1 MSEPVFPWNEIE
13 RLKEESSTEKDFYE
27 SMRYKLNDSIDNL
40 SLGSE
45 EDWESFQIA
54 INALLDMAFENF
66 EGGEINGSN

>member
-13 RLKEESSTEKDFYE
+13 RLKEEFSTEKDFYE

-66 EGGEINGSN
+66 EGVK

>member
-13 RLKEESSTEKDFYE
+13 RLKEEFSTEKDFYE

>member
-13 RLKEESSTEKDFYE
+13 RLKEESSSEKDFYE

-45 EDWESFQIA
+45 EGWEDFQIA
-54 INALLDMAFENF
+54 INALLDMAFERF
-66 EGGEINGSN
+66 ERGD

>member
-13 RLKEESSTEKDFYE
+13 RLKEESSSDKDFYE

-45 EDWESFQIA
+45 ESFEDFQIA
-54 INALLDMAFENF
+54 INALLDMLGNR
-66 EGGEINGSN
+66 NKD

>member
-13 RLKEESSTEKDFYE
+13 RLKEESSSDKDFYE

-45 EDWESFQIA
+45 ESFEDFQIA
-54 INALLDMAFENF
+54 INALLDMVFERF
-66 EGGEINGSN
+66 ERVN